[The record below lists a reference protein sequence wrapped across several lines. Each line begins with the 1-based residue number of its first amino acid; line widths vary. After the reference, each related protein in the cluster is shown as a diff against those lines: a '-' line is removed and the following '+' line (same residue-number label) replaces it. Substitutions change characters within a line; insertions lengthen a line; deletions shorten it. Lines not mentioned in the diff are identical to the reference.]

1 VLKSILQLLFSIT
14 IGLLLFA
21 VFHFWGRWT
30 PPFDLL
36 SALVL
41 TLLLQPVTN
50 RIGSDLSRKI
60 SPGKYILIE
69 TELDR
74 FEEAI
79 RLISHYHELFPQYY
93 QLFNILFPAKSWFFY
108 VFEDEGFRHVEFDTS
123 LSEESLPEEL
133 EIHLIA
139 SDELVIELIS
149 LKKVTSKEVGF
160 SVDNFLNL
168 QLDTLITV
176 RGKTQVVALIFVGQ
190 KNLDFLRNREIRSKA
205 ERALVKSAQILE
217 STALYL
223 DVVQR
228 NLEIKKLFEVSKK
241 LMTSLNTDE
250 ILNFL
255 LDALNDVVQFDAGVI
270 FLLDRDSRNLVQKAS
285 KGYDKDLD
293 LTLKLGQG
301 ACGWVAETK
310 QISLIP
316 DVEQAEHYYPIRPQT
331 RSQVSLPLMWQEDLT
346 GVLSLESDEKSHF
359 TPHALELLRLFA
371 NQAAIALHN
380 AQQYEISLTKK
391 ILEHELLNAGKVQKV
406 LLPQAPPNM
415 PKINVSFAH
424 IPSKIV
430 SGDLFDLVAVDDQLL
445 GLVIGDV
452 SGKGAAAAIM
462 MSLVLAGFRAYKKSH
477 LAVCE
482 IVARLNN
489 LLEESVSDGKFATLF
504 YCLISTK
511 DNIITYTNAGHNPPM
526 IFRTDGSIDTLTIG
540 GIVLGYLQN
549 EVYKQTTLP
558 FKNGD
563 LLLCYTDGIT
573 EALNSD
579 GEEFGEQRLQQVVQK
594 NIHLSSYDLRNAILQ
609 EVNQFTEREDELSDD
624 RTLLIVKY
632 S

>member
-1 VLKSILQLLFSIT
+1 VLKSILQLLLSIT
-14 IGLLLFA
+14 IGLLLF
-21 VFHFWGRWT
+21 VIFHLLGQWT
-30 PPFDLL
+30 APFDSL
-36 SALVL
+36 SALVI
-41 TLLLQPVTN
+41 TILLQPVSG
-50 RIGSDLSRKI
+50 RMGAFFAQKI
-60 SPGKYILIE
+60 SPGKYTLIE
-69 TELDR
+69 KELDR
-74 FEEAI
+74 FEEAT

-93 QLFNILFPAKSWFFY
+93 QLFNTVFPAKSWLFY
-108 VFEDEGFRHVEFDTS
+108 VFDQEGFRHVEFDTS
-123 LSEESLPEEL
+123 LTEESVPEGL
-133 EIHLIA
+133 NIHPI
-139 SDELVIELIS
+139 SSGELVLEVIPLT
-149 LKKVTSKEVGF
+149 KMTSTDVGF
-160 SVDNFLNL
+160 SVEEFLNI
-168 QLDTLITV
+168 QMDTLITV
-176 RGKTQVVALIFVGQ
+176 RGKTQVVALIFVRQ
-190 KNLDFLRNREIRSKA
+190 KNLEFLRNREIRFKT
-205 ERALVKSAQILE
+205 ERVLVKSAQILE

-255 LDALNDVVQFDAGVI
+255 LDALNEVVQFDAGVI
-270 FLLDRDSRNLVQKAS
+270 FLINRESRKLVRKAS

-331 RSQVSLPLMWQEDLT
+331 RSQVSLPLMWQEDLV

-380 AQQYEISLTKK
+380 AHQYEISLTKN

-415 PKINVSFAH
+415 PGLNVSFAH

-430 SGDLFDLVAVDDQLL
+430 SGDLFDLVAIDDQLL

-462 MSLVLAGFRAYKKSH
+462 MSLVLAGFRAFKKSH

-489 LLEESVSDGKFATLF
+489 LLEESISEGKFATLF
-504 YCLISTK
+504 YSLISTK
-511 DNIITYTNAGHNPPM
+511 DDIITYTNAGHNPPI
-526 IFRTDGSIDTLTIG
+526 IFRTDGTVDKLSIG
-540 GIVLGYLQN
+540 GLVLGYLQN

-558 FKNGD
+558 FKKGD

-573 EALNSD
+573 EALNQND
-579 GEEFGEQRLQQVVQK
+579 EEFGEQRLQQVVRK

-609 EVNQFTEREDELSDD
+609 EVNQFTELDDELSDD